1 MVLYESKGGII
12 MGGKYMT
19 GGARMYAL
27 FIVLNKAECLNEI
40 LINMKDIGIT
50 GATIV
55 DSVGAG
61 RLRKSIGKEIPLIGS
76 FMKALD
82 TGIANNK
89 TLFTVVENREKLES
103 IMERVEKICG
113 GDMSKPDTGIMFAV
127 PIEVSKGGSV
137 SRVKDNGP
145 KTYRAE

>member
-1 MVLYESKGGII
+1 MRGEYKS
-12 MGGKYMT
+12 

-27 FIVLNKAECLNEI
+27 FIVINKPECLNEI
-40 LINMKDIGIT
+40 LMNMKDIGIT
-50 GATIV
+50 GATMV

-89 TLFTVVENREKLES
+89 TLFTVVENKEKLEK
-103 IMERVEKICG
+103 IMDKVEKICG

-127 PIEVSKGGSV
+127 PIEASRGGSV
-137 SRVKDNGP
+137 SRVKDKESN
-145 KTYRAE
+145 TYRAE